1 MPGDAL
7 PPGSSDAVRGA
18 PASLF
23 GLPDE
28 AARETRLAIEVP
40 KLASLVLTHEL
51 EGEVKGLDA
60 SAGKHPPVAPVF
72 LSFRL
77 MVGIGLLMLAVS
89 WIGWW
94 QLRPNSRRPEPS
106 SLLTASLL
114 EMVFFGL
121 GGGVLAGWYTTE
133 IGRQPWL
140 VYGVLTTAQ
149 AAGPVPAPTIALTL
163 AIYIAMYLAL
173 VVAYVATVFRL
184 ARKVTTEEPPRSATG
199 SLPAPR
205 RLGAASA

>member
-18 PASLF
+18 SASLF

-28 AARETRLAIEVP
+28 AARETRLAIEVA

-114 EMVFFGL
+114 EMVFSGW
-121 GGGVLAGWYTTE
+121 GACSLAGTPPKSAVSRGWS
-133 IGRQPWL
+133 
-140 VYGVLTTAQ
+140 TAC
-149 AAGPVPAPTIALTL
+149 
-163 AIYIAMYLAL
+163 
-173 VVAYVATVFRL
+173 
-184 ARKVTTEEPPRSATG
+184 
-199 SLPAPR
+199 
-205 RLGAASA
+205 